1 MGTRKNPEW
10 KDCKFLF
17 TNPRFIQMLTEF
29 DRDNVPQA
37 TLAKIRN
44 YTRKAEF
51 DPDNFA
57 RRYGNATA

>member
-1 MGTRKNPEW
+1 
-10 KDCKFLF
+10 
-17 TNPRFIQMLTEF
+17 MLTEF

-57 RRYGNATA
+57 RRYGNATT